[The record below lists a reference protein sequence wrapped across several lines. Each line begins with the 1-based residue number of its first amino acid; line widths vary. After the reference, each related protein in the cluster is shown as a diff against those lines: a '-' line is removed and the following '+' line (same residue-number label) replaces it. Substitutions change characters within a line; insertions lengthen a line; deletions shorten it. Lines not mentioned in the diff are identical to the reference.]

1 MSPVNIIRAL
11 IGAAALVI
19 LVGAGLVWS
28 AGDADAARYRV
39 GAHCVDLIDLPV
51 PLRLVECPDR
61 ATIPPAPKLRS
72 TGPAEPECDEPTE
85 PAAPDTTTDDTTT
98 ESE

>member
-1 MSPVNIIRAL
+1 
-11 IGAAALVI
+11 
-19 LVGAGLVWS
+19 
-28 AGDADAARYRV
+28 
-39 GAHCVDLIDLPV
+39 
-51 PLRLVECPDR
+51 LVECPDR
-61 ATIPPAPKLRS
+61 ATIPPAPTLRS

>member
-1 MSPVNIIRAL
+1 MT
-11 IGAAALVI
+11 G
-19 LVGAGLVWS
+19 
-28 AGDADAARYRV
+28 
-39 GAHCVDLIDLPV
+39 IDLPRS
-51 PLRLVECPDR
+51 PRPGRCS
-61 ATIPPAPKLRS
+61 TNSIPSPTALRS

>member
-1 MSPVNIIRAL
+1 MTGIDFPRSPRPGRCSTN
-11 IGAAALVI
+11 
-19 LVGAGLVWS
+19 S
-28 AGDADAARYRV
+28 
-39 GAHCVDLIDLPV
+39 
-51 PLRLVECPDR
+51 
-61 ATIPPAPKLRS
+61 IPSPTALRS